1 MAPLLQR
8 LTQATFRHHRLVLLS
23 WLIVIGLVVG
33 LYLGMGSQLNNEF
46 TIPGTES
53 QTALDTLSR
62 KLPAT
67 AGTSAQIVFEAPPGA
82 KITNPT
88 YQTAVEATLAKA
100 KNAPQ
105 VAAVVDPHKANL
117 AQRRHRRR
125 PSVAGRW

>member
-8 LTQATFRHHRLVLLS
+8 LAQATFRHHRLVLLS

-67 AGTSAQIVFEAPPGA
+67 ATASPSDQSSPSPSSWRMALPESCDFGR
-82 KITNPT
+82 NPT
-88 YQTAVEATLAKA
+88 TGLASMSS
-100 KNAPQ
+100 
-105 VAAVVDPHKANL
+105 
-117 AQRRHRRR
+117 RR
-125 PSVAGRW
+125 SVSE